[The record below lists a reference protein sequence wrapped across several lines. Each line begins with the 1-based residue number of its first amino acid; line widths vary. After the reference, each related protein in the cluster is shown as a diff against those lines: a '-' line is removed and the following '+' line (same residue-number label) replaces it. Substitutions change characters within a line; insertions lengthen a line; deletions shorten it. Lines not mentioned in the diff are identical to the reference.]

1 MEEMQYIL
9 IETVGNAEIKIQEDD
24 IALFYFS
31 AERCNVC
38 KALMPKVTE
47 MALQYPEMK
56 LYYVDVEKNQEF
68 SGKYS
73 IFTIPVIVVFIQGKE
88 TIRAS
93 RNISVPLLEDKIER
107 YYHLLY
113 NQ

>member
-1 MEEMQYIL
+1 MEEKQYIL
-9 IETVGNAEIKIQEDD
+9 IETVANAEVNIQEDD

-31 AERCNVC
+31 ADRCNVC
-38 KALMPKVTE
+38 KALMPKVQE
-47 MALQYPEMK
+47 MAMQYPEMK
-56 LYYVDVEKNQEF
+56 LYYIDVEKNQEF

-73 IFTIPVIVVFIQGKE
+73 IFTIPVILVFIQGKE
-88 TIRAS
+88 TIRES
-93 RNISVPLLEDKIER
+93 RNISVSVLEDKIER